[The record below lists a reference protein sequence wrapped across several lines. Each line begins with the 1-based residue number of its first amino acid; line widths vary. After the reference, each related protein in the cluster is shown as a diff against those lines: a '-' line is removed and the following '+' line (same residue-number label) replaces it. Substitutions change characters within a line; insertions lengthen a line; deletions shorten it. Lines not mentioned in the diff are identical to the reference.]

1 VSTVTVDVTISG
13 NKVTPNGDRVQAHV
27 GEPIQ
32 QQEQGPLGSWGVPG
46 RPPEWCVMTVAM
58 ERSAGPG

>member
-1 VSTVTVDVTISG
+1 VSTVRVDVTISG

-32 QQEQGPLGSWGVPG
+32 QQE
-46 RPPEWCVMTVAM
+46 RPTEWA
-58 ERSAGPG
+58 RNSISSLS